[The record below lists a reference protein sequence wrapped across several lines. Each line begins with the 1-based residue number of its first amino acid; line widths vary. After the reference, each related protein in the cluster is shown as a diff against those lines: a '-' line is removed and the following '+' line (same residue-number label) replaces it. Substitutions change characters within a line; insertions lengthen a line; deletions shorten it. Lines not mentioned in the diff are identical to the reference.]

1 MEENV
6 RRGDNRK
13 WNATTTAKSCL
24 KKRPRK
30 TASKTLALHK
40 WARKR
45 GNKKKKETPLWRN
58 REVRGRRPKAPT
70 FLIVNEL

>member
-24 KKRPRK
+24 KKGEEKPQ
-30 TASKTLALHK
+30 A
-40 WARKR
+40 KR
-45 GNKKKKETPLWRN
+45 WHFINGREREGQKE
-58 REVRGRRPKAPT
+58 RELEGEANTRGR
-70 FLIVNEL
+70 

>member
-24 KKRPRK
+24 KKGRRK

-45 GNKKKKETPLWRN
+45 GAE
-58 REVRGRRPKAPT
+58 RERARDTRGR
-70 FLIVNEL
+70 